1 MAIVGID
8 HVVMRVK
15 DLDAG
20 IANYEKLGMK
30 LEKTLETEGI
40 GKQAI
45 FRFDDGTFIELVQPT
60 DPASPVGAAL
70 EKRGEGVHTVA
81 MATTDFTDTVSALEE
96 GGSPVLK
103 QGGMDTSAFIHPKA
117 TNGVLLQLSA
127 KE

>member
-60 DPASPVGAAL
+60 DPASPASRSAVCTCPAIWCSPMTMESSPQVTRMACLTAA
-70 EKRGEGVHTVA
+70 
-81 MATTDFTDTVSALEE
+81 
-96 GGSPVLK
+96 SPSY
-103 QGGMDTSAFIHPKA
+103 T
-117 TNGVLLQLSA
+117 
-127 KE
+127 